1 MKFSGEIAIF
11 DKREVI
17 ELLEATSKG
26 KALIR
31 RQSNKLS
38 TLEAVD
44 LSRITLIPDEHSV
57 SLEELTEKL
66 RKGGIK

>member
-1 MKFSGEIAIF
+1 MKFSGEIALL

-38 TLEAVD
+38 TLESVD
-44 LSRITLIPDEHSV
+44 LNRITLMPDEHSV

>member
-44 LSRITLIPDEHSV
+44 LSRITLMPDEHSV

>member
-44 LSRITLIPDEHSV
+44 LSRITLIPDERSV

>member
-17 ELLEATSKG
+17 ELLEATSNG

-38 TLEAVD
+38 TLESVD
-44 LSRITLIPDEHSV
+44 LSRITLIPDEHSI

>member
-17 ELLEATSKG
+17 ELLEATAKG

-31 RQSNKLS
+31 RQLNKLS
-38 TLEAVD
+38 TLESVD
-44 LSRITLIPDEHSV
+44 LSRITLIPDEYSV

>member
-38 TLEAVD
+38 TLESVD